1 MTPNSKTTFRFLFVI
16 TAFLILSFAVHG
28 LVQHQLGIGF
38 LGKQIIGTYTFN
50 YLISIT
56 VFVLIKL
63 LSVRHGSKVDLVF
76 LYSSLLKF
84 FLFYILILPGYGV
97 FNGIKSAE
105 FASFFI
111 PYSISSIVEIFY
123 LIRLINR

>member
-16 TAFLILSFAVHG
+16 TAVLILSFAVHG

>member
-1 MTPNSKTTFRFLFVI
+1 MTPNSKTTFRFLFII
-16 TAFLILSFAVHG
+16 TALLTLSFAVHG

-38 LGKQIIGTYTFN
+38 LEKQIISTYTFN

-63 LSVRHGSKVDLVF
+63 LSVRHGSKVGFVF
-76 LYSSLLKF
+76 LYLSLLKF
-84 FLFYILILPGYGV
+84 LLFYILILPGYGD
-97 FNGIKSAE
+97 FNGIRSAE